1 METNKVMVVFD
12 VSTIKAAISKSSI
25 SQKVITKMVLNRD
38 PSFLSNSY
46 TRGTMNKEDLK
57 KLCEFLS
64 LDYDSVV
71 VAQAET
77 TPAKDKTTAIAHGQS
92 IDTLIVG
99 LNAIYEIEKENNK
112 LLTDLLQELKVS
124 NTKAGRFENIMGQ
137 VHSNI
142 LIMKESMSKDMIPYI
157 RDTKTATA
165 TMSGRMKELLSK
177 FKG

>member
-1 METNKVMVVFD
+1 MEVTNSGKVMVAFD
-12 VSTIKAAISKSSI
+12 VATVKEAINKSGI

-46 TRGTMNKEDLK
+46 TRGTMNQPDLK

-64 LDYDSVV
+64 LDYSVV
-71 VAQAET
+71 ATAEVSNDVK
-77 TPAKDKTTAIAHGQS
+77 PSVHNQS
-92 IDTLIVG
+92 VDTLIVG
-99 LNAIYEIEKENNK
+99 LNSIIELEKANNA
-112 LLTDLLQELKVS
+112 LLTELLQELKVS
-124 NTKAGRFENIMGQ
+124 NTKASRFENIMGQ

-142 LIMKESMSKDMIPYI
+142 LILKESMGKDVVPYL

-165 TMSGRMKELLSK
+165 TISGRMKELLGK